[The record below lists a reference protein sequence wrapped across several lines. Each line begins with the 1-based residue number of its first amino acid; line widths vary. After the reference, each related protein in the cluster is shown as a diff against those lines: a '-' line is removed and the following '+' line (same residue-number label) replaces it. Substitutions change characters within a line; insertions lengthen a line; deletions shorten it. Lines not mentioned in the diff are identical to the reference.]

1 MCSGRIAGTMKAIS
15 QTNGAQVLAGK
26 TVLVTGGARRVGAAI
41 CRHLHRAG
49 ANVVIHYRTSS
60 TDARRLQRRLE
71 ADRKGSVACIAADL
85 LDPAALAGM
94 VEAAISRFGRL
105 DGLVNNASSFF
116 ATPFGKI
123 TERDW
128 DDLVGTNLRAPLFLT
143 QAAAPELLRRRGA
156 VVNIVD
162 IHAERP
168 LEGHVTYS
176 LAKAGLVALTRSLA
190 REMAPRVR
198 VNAVAPGAI
207 AWPESGM
214 LADAAMQADILARTP
229 LKRIGSADDIA
240 SAVGFLLTA
249 PFVTG
254 QVLAVDGGRSV
265 VI

>member
-1 MCSGRIAGTMKAIS
+1 M
-15 QTNGAQVLAGK
+15 
-26 TVLVTGGARRVGAAI
+26 
-41 CRHLHRAG
+41 
-49 ANVVIHYRTSS
+49 
-60 TDARRLQRRLE
+60 
-71 ADRKGSVACIAADL
+71 
-85 LDPAALAGM
+85 
-94 VEAAISRFGRL
+94 
-105 DGLVNNASSFF
+105 
-116 ATPFGKI
+116 
-123 TERDW
+123 
-128 DDLVGTNLRAPLFLT
+128 
-143 QAAAPELLRRRGA
+143 
-156 VVNIVD
+156 
-162 IHAERP
+162 
-168 LEGHVTYS
+168 TYS